1 MGSDMSVPSATE
13 NLEDQILQRILEE
26 YQDIKYRYPEDNLG
40 VISRNTF
47 CLFETESLVD
57 LRPPMGLDLQEREP
71 SCPLIIT
78 SPVLT
83 RIHHHTQ
90 RRRARRI
97 KLKCH
102 AREVSTDL
110 SL

>member
-1 MGSDMSVPSATE
+1 MGSDVSVLSATE
-13 NLEDQILQRILEE
+13 NLEDHILQRILEE
-26 YQDIKYRYPEDNLG
+26 YQDIKYRYSEDSLG

-47 CLFETESLVD
+47 CLFETESLID
-57 LRPPMGLDLQEREP
+57 LRPPMGLDLLKREP
-71 SCPLIIT
+71 SCPLIST

-83 RIHHHTQ
+83 RIPHHTQ
-90 RRRARRI
+90 RRRALRV

-102 AREVSTDL
+102 ACEVSTDL